1 MRHLLLPAVLLFAAS
16 ATAQTTVDIT
26 APGGLCSYSTG
37 PVTTGAPGHLVAT
50 ATSSTGPG
58 CGSSGGNVSFG
69 PASPLTPASQQTA
82 NSQSGN
88 SASVAFQAVN
98 ATSCTAAITGAAGG
112 TFTSGVVSGTGTAS
126 ATVCNSGASCQA
138 VQNVGMSF
146 PYNSNPSTDNV
157 YTVSATC
164 TGTGGNANSTATVTV
179 PHGTVVGGSCITVPS
194 STTGIANFTQWT
206 GNKTI
211 TYSSGA
217 QASVDVTSFNS
228 VYKKA
233 WPGTYGLIP
242 YFSLPYANYVS
253 MAFTVPSGFVSTW
266 PGPGPLYGDYS
277 VGTSGYSAPISMTIS
292 TSCGDFAN
300 PATNPSSTVVSG
312 CYTNKAI
319 AGGLTQWRNNTKCI
333 LSDSTTYY
341 FNIINA
347 DISAVT
353 PATGGVAG
361 GTAASTKNANCS
373 GTNCNDPIENGPG
386 AWSGWTG
393 TAWP

>member
-1 MRHLLLPAVLLFAAS
+1 MRYLVLPAILLFAVS
-16 ATAQTTVDIT
+16 AFAQTTVDIT
-26 APGGLCSYSTG
+26 APAGLCSYSTG

-69 PASPLTPASQQTA
+69 PASPLTPSSQQTG

-98 ATSCTAAITGAAGG
+98 ATSCIAAITGAAGG

-206 GNKTI
+206 GNKSI
-211 TYSSGA
+211 TYSNGVQTSVNV
-217 QASVDVTSFNS
+217 ASFDS
-228 VYKKA
+228 VYKKP
-233 WPGTYGLIP
+233 WPGTYNIIP
-242 YFSLPYANYVS
+242 YFNLPVSNYVS
-253 MAFTVPSGFVSTW
+253 LQFTVPSGFFSGARA
-266 PGPGPLYGDYS
+266 PSPLTGDYTIGS
-277 VGTSGYSAPISMTIS
+277 SAYSAPISMTIS

-312 CYTNKAI
+312 CFTNKAGSGGI
-319 AGGLTQWRNNTKCI
+319 AQWRSNNRCI
-333 LSDSTTYY
+333 LSDQATYY
-341 FNIINA
+341 LNIINA

-361 GTAASTKNANCS
+361 GTAASTKNAQCS
-373 GTNCNDPIENGPG
+373 TTCSDPVENGIG
-386 AWSGWTG
+386 TWSGWTG
-393 TAWP
+393 TSWP